1 MFDDIDKIK
10 QGIAEL
16 ANEYKLSL
24 VLVFGSRASGNIHS
38 GSDIDVAYFSY
49 LPLGLEDESRLA
61 LDLANIFKTNLVDL
75 VSIRASSPLLLKEIA
90 DNAVVLYESK
100 KSLFSEFRLYSFKK
114 YFESKRLFE
123 LRRDYLNKKLGQYD
137 KELKYV

>member
-1 MFDDIDKIK
+1 MFNDIDKIK
-10 QGIAEL
+10 LEIAEL
-16 ANEYKLSL
+16 ADKYKLSMAL
-24 VLVFGSRASGNIHS
+24 IFGSRASCKTHS
-38 GSDIDVAYFSY
+38 GSDIDIAYLSSA
-49 LPLGLEDESRLA
+49 PLSLEDESQLA
-61 LDLANIFKTNLVDL
+61 LDLAGILKTDLIDL

-100 KSLFSEFRLYSFKK
+100 KSLFSEFRIYSFKK

>member
-1 MFDDIDKIK
+1 M
-10 QGIAEL
+10 
-16 ANEYKLSL
+16 
-24 VLVFGSRASGNIHS
+24 VLIFGSRASGKTHS
-38 GSDIDVAYFSY
+38 GSDVDVAYSSSA
-49 LPLGLEDESRLA
+49 PLSLEDESQFA
-61 LDLANIFKTNLVDL
+61 LDLAGILKTDLIDL

-123 LRRDYLNKKLGQYD
+123 LRRDYVNKRLGQYN